1 MTINPNRESLLSN
14 SEHTTDKSENL
25 NKLQQNKLFRQ
36 DIHLII
42 TESLARKQTPFFNLI
57 LKLIDYVKEK
67 MGYTTTLSKQLEQKI
82 STHLPKNL
90 SNNSALIESIRKQI
104 IESPQNFT
112 RTLPQDQIHVF
123 RYDLNDV
130 KDVKVKYSLE
140 SIPKSKEQ
148 DSELD
153 FVLSRIFK
161 KSSLASIIL
170 KGNLQNLNKFIA
182 KNLPANMNQDQN
194 LINRITSYITQ
205 NQASLV
211 DDVINAQLDKL
222 LSKSHFRNEL
232 LKIMSDNFTEEG
244 IENLLIQSVD
254 RNLLSK
260 KNIIENFCSYI
271 MQNKESI
278 SDFIENIDQRYS
290 ENKLD
295 FHANNLLKYSKF
307 RNFFLEILSKN
318 TQNISSQL
326 IDNIKKAL
334 MDKENDTELFSKLAN
349 YMIENNVSLKIKAQ
363 EFEFLQSI
371 ENLDFKDK
379 KKVKAILENKENV
392 EENKDDWEQKII
404 RIFKLQPDLIEPFKT
419 YLAEN
424 REEMVLFLQVLTK
437 TRSR

>member
-1 MTINPNRESLLSN
+1 
-14 SEHTTDKSENL
+14 
-25 NKLQQNKLFRQ
+25 
-36 DIHLII
+36 
-42 TESLARKQTPFFNLI
+42 
-57 LKLIDYVKEK
+57 
-67 MGYTTTLSKQLEQKI
+67 
-82 STHLPKNL
+82 
-90 SNNSALIESIRKQI
+90 
-104 IESPQNFT
+104 
-112 RTLPQDQIHVF
+112 
-123 RYDLNDV
+123 
-130 KDVKVKYSLE
+130 
-140 SIPKSKEQ
+140 
-148 DSELD
+148 
-153 FVLSRIFK
+153 
-161 KSSLASIIL
+161 
-170 KGNLQNLNKFIA
+170 LQNLNKFIA